1 MKNYVFSRARKQTVR
16 RSFSRLRRW
25 RPREGHRV
33 PKTPKITQFSKNEN
47 DEIFFQTFCFNE
59 KIEINRI
66 LWLNA
71 KRPKN
76 MPIQYHKKEQKKEMN
91 VATIDIEEQLEK
103 SDKIIQTSTTVNK
116 KISTAKNIHTVVE
129 GESLWSIAQKYN
141 VSVKDLR
148 TFNEINESGTVNIGQ
163 QLYIFSTQKELSKS
177 SKSNIYTV
185 QAGDSF
191 YSIAVKHNMTV
202 KDLMRLN
209 RRINDVVMI
218 GDKLKVYSN

>member
-1 MKNYVFSRARKQTVR
+1 MKH
-16 RSFSRLRRW
+16 L
-25 RPREGHRV
+25 
-33 PKTPKITQFSKNEN
+33 
-47 DEIFFQTFCFNE
+47 D
-59 KIEINRI
+59 IEIDESITLSFISNKLKYQYEVMEHNRD
-66 LWLNA
+66 
-71 KRPKN
+71 
-76 MPIQYHKKEQKKEMN
+76 
-91 VATIDIEEQLEK
+91 V
-103 SDKIIQTSTTVNK
+103 
-116 KISTAKNIHTVVE
+116 
-129 GESLWSIAQKYN
+129 SLMYCG
-141 VSVKDLR
+141 V
-148 TFNEINESGTVNIGQ
+148 NEINESGTVNIGQ